1 MNKIT
6 FCIPSKDNL
15 RYLKMAIASI
25 LTNSELDNEI
35 LVWLDS
41 DNDNT
46 SSWLDSMNIQYLVN
60 SSPEPRGIAV
70 GYNECIKVATT
81 DIVCMFHADMYMA
94 KGFDVNLVKYLKP
107 KVVVAATRIEPPLH
121 PTGKEKI
128 IGDYGMYPEDF
139 KKQQFDDFVEQ
150 TKLEYL
156 NTTTSGIFAPWCCY
170 KSDIMDIN
178 LHDETFHSYHE
189 DSDIFNRMIL
199 NNIKCIQSWDSL
211 VYHFTC
217 RGGQFQDGIAQV
229 TTNPKFHLMKSNA
242 QRNYIRKWGSWI
254 KNDEFQHPIIIPKY
268 NIAIEVTSCNSQLL
282 ELLEPWC
289 DRIYIDDE
297 MGVLFAHYYE
307 TEQPNTLYD
316 LKTRVM
322 TSSYNDILGE
332 NDIVVKINK
341 TSFTQQDYNLI
352 QNLSAIIQDSGE
364 LGTFKL
370 GNLEI
375 TINHLETYEKNLI
388 KLS

>member
-70 GYNECIKVATT
+70 GYNECIKAATT

-364 LGTFKL
+364 LGTF
-370 GNLEI
+370 NI
-375 TINHLETYEKNLI
+375 I
-388 KLS
+388 

>member
-70 GYNECIKVATT
+70 GYNECIKAATT

>member
-15 RYLKMAIASI
+15 RYLKMAINSI

-70 GYNECIKVATT
+70 GYNECIKAATT

-94 KGFDVNLVKYLKP
+94 KGFDVNLVKHLKP
-107 KVVVAATRIEPPLH
+107 KHVVAATRIEPPLH
-121 PTGKEKI
+121 PAGKEKI

-156 NTTTSGIFAPWCCY
+156 DRTTSGIFAPWGCY
-170 KSDIMDIN
+170 KSDLMDIN
-178 LHDETFHSYHE
+178 LHDEMFHSYHE

-217 RGGQFQDGIAQV
+217 RGGQFQDGIEQV
-229 TTNPKFHLMKSNA
+229 TTNPKFHQMKSNA

-254 KNDEFQHPIIIPKY
+254 KNDEFQHPIITPLYQIGIQIK
-268 NIAIEVTSCNSQLL
+268 NCTSAIL
-282 ELLEPWC
+282 ELLEPYC
-289 DRIYIDDE
+289 TRIYIEDG
-297 MGVLFAHYYE
+297 MQVLTSHYIDSE
-307 TEQPNTLYD
+307 QSKTKFDLSKRIMTTEYNNPHEYD
-316 LKTRVM
+316 
-322 TSSYNDILGE
+322 
-332 NDIVVKINK
+332 DIVVEIDAKRMTNDDAAYI
-341 TSFTQQDYNLI
+341 FMLPE
-352 QNLSAIIQDSGE
+352 IIQSSGE
-364 LGTFKL
+364 IGEFRL
-370 GNLEI
+370 GNLKI
-375 TINHLETYEKNLI
+375 TIHHIETYEKNLI
-388 KLS
+388 KVD

>member
-15 RYLKMAIASI
+15 RYLKMAVDSI

-35 LVWLDS
+35 LIWLDS

-46 SSWLDSMNIQYLVN
+46 STWLDSMNIRYLVN
-60 SSPEPRGIAV
+60 TDPESRGIAV
-70 GYNECIKVATT
+70 GYNECIKAATT

-94 KGFDVNLVKYLKP
+94 KGFDVNLIKHLTP

-121 PTGKEKI
+121 PSGKEKI
-128 IGDYGMYPEDF
+128 IGDFGMYPEDF
-139 KKQQFDDFVEQ
+139 KKQQFDNFAKQ

-199 NNIKCIQSWDSL
+199 NDIKCIQSWDSL

-217 RGGQFQDGIAQV
+217 RGGQFQDGIEQV
-229 TTNPKFHLMKSNA
+229 TTDPKFHQMKSNA

-254 KNDEFQHPIIIPKY
+254 KNDEFQHPIITPKY
-268 NIAIEVTSCNSQLL
+268 QIGIQVTNCTSAIL
-282 ELLEPWC
+282 ELIEPYC
-289 DRIYIDDE
+289 THIYIEDE
-297 MGVLFAHYYE
+297 MQVLTSHYTDSE
-307 TEQPNTLYD
+307 QSKTKFDLSKRIMTTEYNNPHDYD
-316 LKTRVM
+316 
-322 TSSYNDILGE
+322 
-332 NDIVVKINK
+332 DIVVEIDAKRMTNDDAAYI
-341 TSFTQQDYNLI
+341 FML
-352 QNLSAIIQDSGE
+352 AEIIQSSGE
-364 LGTFKL
+364 VGTFRL
-370 GNLEI
+370 GNLKI
-375 TINHLETYEKNLI
+375 TIHQIETYEKNLI
-388 KLS
+388 KVD